1 MRVAVVGGG
10 PSGLVTLKYLKTA
23 HQFFPGM
30 EPIEA
35 KLFEAKS
42 HIGGTFK
49 YRAYEDAEAGSRDKS
64 LTLAPWKNFNVS

>member
-1 MRVAVVGGG
+1 MLCSGGG

-23 HQFFPGM
+23 HEFIPGM

-42 HIGGTFK
+42 DIGGTFK
-49 YRAYEDAEAGSRDKS
+49 YRAYENAEAGFPDIRQPLEEPSS
-64 LTLAPWKNFNVS
+64 